1 MEVQM
6 AISQHS
12 LTDLTSLTNS
22 EFGAVNG
29 AEISQ
34 VLCALLCFPTYCVST
49 ASLEKLKY
57 ALNNINLEMCSS

>member
-1 MEVQM
+1 M

-12 LTDLTSLTNS
+12 FTDLTSLTSS

-34 VLCALLCFPTYCVST
+34 VLCALLCFPTYCIST
-49 ASLEKLKY
+49 ASLERLKF
-57 ALNNINLEMCSS
+57 ALNNINLEVFSF